1 MIHPMTKKI
10 TIIGGGYAGTMLARE
25 LDQYA
30 EISLIEPREKWVHNV
45 AMIRAMARPELL
57 DEIMIPYDGLLKSG
71 KIIRGRAASIDGHV
85 AILEDGTEIA
95 GDMII
100 IATGSTYA
108 APFKMQGD
116 DEAAFLTKAK
126 QVIAQIDKAK
136 NIAVVGAGAVGSEL
150 AGELAFARPEKQVT
164 LISAD
169 ENLFPDYP
177 AKLGRSMLRQLGEL
191 GVKVRL
197 GERIAKLKQTDAP
210 FVPTKS
216 KIKLSD
222 GFPIDADLVIPVIGS
237 KPVTELLQALD
248 GVGFDDHG
256 RAKVDGWLRPAAN
269 PDLYIIG
276 DIAST
281 GDTMTIVGLTRQV
294 GWLKRALKAHLRGQR
309 IEDMKPYKPWSKP
322 LILLPLGPDKGASAL
337 PFGVTGPFLT
347 SAIKGKKLFIP
358 RYHREFDWKP

>member
-1 MIHPMTKKI
+1 MTKKI

-25 LDQYA
+25 LDRHA
-30 EISLIEPREKWVHNV
+30 DISLIEPREKWVHNV
-45 AMIRAMARPELL
+45 AMIRALARPELL
-57 DEIMIPYDGLLKSG
+57 DEIVMPYDKLLKNG
-71 KIIRGRAASIDGHV
+71 KIVRGRVASIDGNS

-95 GDMII
+95 GDIII

-108 APFKMQGD
+108 APFKMRSD
-116 DEAAFLTKAK
+116 DEAAFLTQTKR
-126 QVIAQIDKAK
+126 VMDQIDKAK
-136 NIAVVGAGAVGSEL
+136 NIAIVGAGAVGSEL
-150 AGELAFARPEKQVT
+150 AGELAFARPDKQVT

-169 ENLFPDYP
+169 ENLFPTYP
-177 AKLGRSMLRQLGEL
+177 AKLGRSMQRQLGEL

-197 GERIAKLKQTDAP
+197 GERIKKLKQTDAP
-210 FVPTKS
+210 FVPTKN

-237 KPVTELLQALD
+237 KPVTGLLQNLAD
-248 GVGFDDHG
+248 VTFDDQG
-256 RAKVDGWLRPAAN
+256 RAKVDGWLRPTAN
-269 PDLYIIG
+269 PDLFVIG

-294 GWLKRALKAHLRGQR
+294 GWLKKTLKAHLRGKA
-309 IEDMKPYKPWSKP
+309 IADMKPYTPWPKP